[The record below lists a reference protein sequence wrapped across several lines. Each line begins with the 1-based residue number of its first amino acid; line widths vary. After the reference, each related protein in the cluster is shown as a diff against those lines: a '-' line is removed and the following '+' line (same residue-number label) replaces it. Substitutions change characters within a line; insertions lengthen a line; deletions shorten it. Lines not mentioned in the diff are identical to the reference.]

1 MLPAL
6 CCVVIGAGLVGLCV
20 ALRLAQAGAT
30 VTLLERD
37 KPGGGATR
45 SSFAWLNA
53 NNKTPRAYF
62 DLNHE
67 GMLAWAGLAAEAGQP
82 AWYRASGN
90 LEWARD
96 ARGHAELAARVR
108 RLTEWGY
115 PAGFLGA
122 ASAAE
127 LEPALQPSAAT
138 AEVAWFPGESYLL
151 TEPAVGYLAAAAADA
166 GVRVLTG
173 EAGRVTGF
181 GPPAGLDRAGRK
193 VHTAD
198 GGVIAADAVVCCAGH
213 QVPELARL
221 AGATIPVPLVPWE
234 TPGAEAPGLV
244 VHAGP
249 VSGVTRMVHAP
260 AVHLRPHRGGLIHLE
275 APDAPVDLHTPAA
288 ELRRW
293 ADELLR
299 RARRVIRGLDGA
311 EVTGYRVCVRPM
323 PSDGQSIVGWL
334 PGAPGVYVA
343 VTHSG
348 VTLGAHLGQLI
359 AAEIAGGQAQLELAP
374 FRPDRFAPALLL
386 APRSLGWPPPV
397 PSPPPARPGVRAGC
411 ETVRGWRTTRPST
424 GRPGTSVSRLIS
436 PLPTTRSAGS
446 PKIPASSATSSGS
459 TCPGSVTSAGCAAPT
474 CSATSAPTRSR
485 WPAWARP

>member
-1 MLPAL
+1 MPAL
-6 CCVVIGAGLVGLCV
+6 RCAVVGAGVVGLCV
-20 ALRLAQAGAT
+20 AMRLAEAGAT

-37 KPGGGATR
+37 EPGCGATR

-53 NNKTPRAYF
+53 NNKIPRAYH
-62 DLNHE
+62 DLNHA
-67 GMLAWAGLAAEAGQP
+67 GMRAWASLAAGAGRS
-82 AWYRASGN
+82 AWYQASGN
-90 LEWARD
+90 LEWAPD

-108 RLTEWGY
+108 RLTGWGY
-115 PAGFLGA
+115 PAGFLDA

-127 LEPALQPSAAT
+127 LEPALQPSAPT
-138 AEVAWFPGESYLL
+138 VEVAWFPGESYLL
-151 TEPAVGYLAAAAADA
+151 TGPAVGYLTRAAAGA
-166 GVRVLTG
+166 GVRLMTG
-173 EAGRVTGF
+173 EAGRVTGV
-181 GPPAGLDRAGRK
+181 GPPTGPGRPAGAARD
-193 VHTAD
+193 VHTAA
-198 GGVIAADAVVCCAGH
+198 GGVIPADVVVCCAGRE
-213 QVPELARL
+213 VPELARL

-359 AAEIAGGQAQLELAP
+359 AAEIAGGQAQPELTP
-374 FRPDRFAPALLL
+374 YRPDRFSAARLSRTAFAEP
-386 APRSLGWPPPV
+386 GWPGAVPV
-397 PSPPPARPGVRAGC
+397 ARRPGWAREHVRVQRAGRV
-411 ETVRGWRTTRPST
+411 ESGPDPGEQRPLRVRTGQMEQAGDGEWRLSDEPW
-424 GRPGTSVSRLIS
+424 RL
-436 PLPTTRSAGS
+436 PLTYTLQAA
-446 PKIPASSATSSGS
+446 KPA
-459 TCPGSVTSAGCAAPT
+459 
-474 CSATSAPTRSR
+474 
-485 WPAWARP
+485 